1 MSTNL
6 ASYGGSLNRDF
17 LNDIGAIIRD
27 SIKDRIRQNKVT
39 PPTNKNG
46 GRTLIESAILIN
58 SINSSVEDNNIIVGT
73 NVQYARIHHEGGTI
87 RPVKAK
93 YLAIPLTAEA
103 KVKRPRHFD
112 NAFIKEGIIYRTIF
126 PKGDEATIEALY
138 ALKKEVKI
146 PARPYMYIDSNT
158 RNTIENK
165 LKDWILE
172 QLH

>member
-39 PPTNKNG
+39 PSSNKNG
-46 GRTLIESAILIN
+46 GRTLVESSGLIN
-58 SINSSVEDNNIIVGT
+58 SIRSRVKDDNIFIGT
-73 NVQYARIHHEGGTI
+73 NVKYARIHHEGGTI

-93 YLAIPLTAEA
+93 YLAIPLTPAA
-103 KVKRPRHFD
+103 KANRPRDFE
-112 NAFIKEGIIYRTIF
+112 NTFIKEGIIYRKVDDT
-126 PKGDEATIEALY
+126 KIEALY
-138 ALKKEVKI
+138 VLKKEVKI

-165 LKDWILE
+165 LKDWILK
-172 QLH
+172 QLNKK